1 MTDRELLGA
10 AAKAAGL
17 VPDGAFGKGLL
28 VLDGGKAMCF
38 DPLNDDG
45 TALRLAVKLRLSIIQ
60 EEEFLEGVRYPT
72 VEVMSEEREDGSRI
86 CTMQSLEVDA
96 LAATRLA
103 IVRAAAA
110 IQQAKEAQ

>member
-1 MTDRELLGA
+1 MTDRELLEL

-45 TALRLAVKLRLSIIQ
+45 TALRLAVRLEMHITSSKTDAWAST
-60 EEEFLEGVRYPT
+60 P
-72 VEVMSEEREDGSRI
+72 
-86 CTMQSLEVDA
+86 EVDA
-96 LAATRLA
+96 IQPFEGDPLRATRRA

-110 IQQAKEAQ
+110 LQLFKEAQ